1 MKNINFKL
9 RLKNGYTATGLLSA
23 LVIFLKEI
31 TGAFGLDLST
41 QIDQYA
47 SGVGAILAF
56 LTAIGVIVDGT
67 TKGAKDSGIVQTYTK
82 PRDENVNPV
91 KYQSEGNTFIP
102 KEYDTRE
109 DFSDDSDEKVTPE
122 RKELTPT
129 EFDTSEPFTDDTD
142 EVEFDVADYEY
153 DEELKRGASRY
164 HDDEVLKESEEN
176 GR

>member
-23 LVIFLKEI
+23 FVIFLKEI
-31 TGAFGLDLST
+31 TGAFGLDLSA

-82 PRDENVNPV
+82 PRDENIDPV
-91 KYQSEGNTFIP
+91 EYQ
-102 KEYDTRE
+102 KAV
-109 DFSDDSDEKVTPE
+109 SDEKVTPE

-164 HDDEVLKESEEN
+164 HDDEVLKESEED

>member
-9 RLKNGYTATGLLSA
+9 RLKNGYTATGLLST

-67 TKGAKDSGIVQTYTK
+67 SKGFKDTGIAKTYTK
-82 PRDENVNPV
+82 PRDENENPV
-91 KYQSEGNTFIP
+91 EYQKKCYEPEQWN
-102 KEYDTRE
+102 D
-109 DFSDDSDEKVTPE
+109 DFAE
-122 RKELTPT
+122 
-129 EFDTSEPFTDDTD
+129 
-142 EVEFDVADYEY
+142 EVEIEEGLRDVE
-153 DEELKRGASRY
+153 
-164 HDDEVLKESEEN
+164 DDEVIVDNFDSDINNSGVMLDTNQQVEGVVEN
-176 GR
+176 GENTSTDK

>member
-23 LVIFLKEI
+23 FVIFLKEI
-31 TGAFGLDLST
+31 TGAFGLDLSA

-82 PRDENVNPV
+82 PRDENIDPV
-91 KYQSEGNTFIP
+91 EYQKTV
-102 KEYDTRE
+102 
-109 DFSDDSDEKVTPE
+109 SDEKVTPE

-164 HDDEVLKESEEN
+164 HDDEVLKESEED

>member
-1 MKNINFKL
+1 MKSINFKL

-82 PRDENVNPV
+82 PRDENENPV
-91 KYQSEGNTFIP
+91 EYQ
-102 KEYDTRE
+102 KVV
-109 DFSDDSDEKVTPE
+109 SDDAITPE
-122 RKELTPT
+122 RKELTPQ
-129 EFDTSEPFTDDTD
+129 EFDTSEPLTDDSD
-142 EVEFDVADYEY
+142 EVDFDVAEYED
-153 DEELKRGASRY
+153 DEELPRGASKF
-164 HDDEVLKESEEN
+164 HDDDVLKVSDEN
-176 GR
+176 DSTTN

>member
-23 LVIFLKEI
+23 FVIFLKEI

-47 SGVGAILAF
+47 SGIGAILAF

-67 TKGAKDSGIVQTYTK
+67 TKGAKDSGIAQTYSK
-82 PRDENVNPV
+82 PRDEQVEPV
-91 KYQSEGNTFIP
+91 EYQ
-102 KEYDTRE
+102 KAV
-109 DFSDDSDEKVTPE
+109 SDEKVTPE
-122 RKELTPT
+122 RKELTPE

-164 HDDEVLKESEEN
+164 HDDEVLKESEED

>member
-47 SGVGAILAF
+47 SGIGAILAF

-82 PRDENVNPV
+82 PRDENVDPV
-91 KYQSEGNTFIP
+91 EYQ
-102 KEYDTRE
+102 RVV
-109 DFSDDSDEKVTPE
+109 SDEKVTPE
-122 RKELTPT
+122 RKELTPE

-153 DEELKRGASRY
+153 DEELPRGASRY
-164 HDDEVLKESEEN
+164 HDDEVLKESEED